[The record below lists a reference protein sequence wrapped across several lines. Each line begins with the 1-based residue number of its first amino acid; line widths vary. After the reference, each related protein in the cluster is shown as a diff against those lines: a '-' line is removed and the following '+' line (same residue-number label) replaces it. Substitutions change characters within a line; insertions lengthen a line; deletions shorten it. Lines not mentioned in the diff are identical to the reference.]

1 MGKSEEERR
10 KEEVGKETE
19 QDSVG
24 FLGTEAFLNLPPAL
38 HHFLSVGNRLQP
50 LWPNLSSKGC
60 IQAVVKSGN
69 CGDTRQEKSS
79 QEMIVWNID
88 QWNEI
93 ESPEINPCT
102 SGHLIFEEGGKN
114 IQWENVVSS
123 ISGAGKTGQLHVK
136 EWN

>member
-50 LWPNLSSKGC
+50 L
-60 IQAVVKSGN
+60 
-69 CGDTRQEKSS
+69 
-79 QEMIVWNID
+79 
-88 QWNEI
+88 
-93 ESPEINPCT
+93 
-102 SGHLIFEEGGKN
+102 
-114 IQWENVVSS
+114 
-123 ISGAGKTGQLHVK
+123 
-136 EWN
+136 